1 MATRE
6 SVIAFLEE
14 SIKTEEVA
22 VPIYA
27 KHINNVL
34 FFSSFDTDYQTRIK
48 AILEK
53 LLDESERHKRIF
65 SELLERVTKESC
77 DVY

>member
-1 MATRE
+1 MATRA

-14 SIKTEEVA
+14 SLKTEEVA

-34 FFSSFDTDYQTRIK
+34 FFSSFDTEYQDRIK
-48 AILEK
+48 AMLEK
-53 LLDESERHKRIF
+53 LLNESERHKRIF
-65 SELLERVTKESC
+65 SDLLERVKRESC